1 MLKQCKLCNIGF
13 DYDGRNHWSIKY
25 CSKQCRDKVQQ
36 IRLNLLSQRYR
47 EQNPDKVSKWKHLSY
62 MKKIGTYKERSK
74 INQKNIRKLNKLKV
88 LTFYSKAKFYC
99 DCCKE
104 SNLKFLT
111 IDHINGNGNK
121 QRKELFG
128 ADGVA
133 GSRFYSWL
141 IKNNYP
147 DGFQVLCMNCNFAKG
162 IYGNCPHV
170 EVI

>member
-104 SNLKFLT
+104 SNLKDNFTTDIIYSDPSNIYWGENCT
-111 IDHINGNGNK
+111 ICLDNPVEIIINK
-121 QRKELFG
+121 CEKMLLVKHEESTDL
-128 ADGVA
+128 
-133 GSRFYSWL
+133 
-141 IKNNYP
+141 
-147 DGFQVLCMNCNFAKG
+147 
-162 IYGNCPHV
+162 
-170 EVI
+170 